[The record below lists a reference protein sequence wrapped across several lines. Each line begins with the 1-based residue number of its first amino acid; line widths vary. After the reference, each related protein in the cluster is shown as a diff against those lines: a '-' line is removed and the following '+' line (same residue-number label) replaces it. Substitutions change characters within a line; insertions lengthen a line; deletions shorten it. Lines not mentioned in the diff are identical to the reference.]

1 MILRCPFS
9 TESLFTQIT
18 NHTDDSILWD
28 NFRNGNEAAYTEL
41 ATRYYRT
48 LLHYGLRFTPNVQ
61 IAEDALQDLLIHLWL
76 HRQNLNDTPSVK
88 FYLLKSFRHRI
99 IKTLKPLSDELELTG
114 QFENISPEYSSEE
127 VFIQNENELHL
138 KNQVKE
144 MMTQLPS
151 RQREVVYL
159 RFFQG
164 LKSEEIGMLLAIK
177 PQSVSNILQR
187 ALTTLRNIWPIS
199 PSFSFIFYSFFE
211 IIL

>member
-1 MILRCPFS
+1 MILRCLFS
-9 TESLFTQIT
+9 TELLLTQISK
-18 NHTDDSILWD
+18 HTDDSILWD

-76 HRQNLNDTPSVK
+76 NRQNLNDTPSVK

-99 IKTLKPLSDELELTG
+99 IKTLKPFSGELELTG
-114 QFENISPEYSSEE
+114 QFEDISSEFSSEE
-127 VFIQNENELHL
+127 VFIQNENELNL

-164 LKSEEIGMLLAIK
+164 LKSEEIGMLLSIK

>member
-1 MILRCPFS
+1 MILRCLFS
-9 TESLFTQIT
+9 TESLLTQIT
-18 NHTDDSILWD
+18 KHTDDSILWD

-76 HRQNLNDTPSVK
+76 NRQNLNDTPSIK

-99 IKTLKPLSDELELTG
+99 IKTLKPLSGELELTG
-114 QFENISPEYSSEE
+114 QFEDIYSEFSSED
-127 VFIQNENELHL
+127 VFIQNENELNL

-151 RQREVVYL
+151 RQREVIYL

-164 LKSEEIGMLLAIK
+164 LKSEEIGILLSIK

-199 PSFSFIFYSFFE
+199 PSFSFLFYSFFE

>member
-1 MILRCPFS
+1 M
-9 TESLFTQIT
+9 TQISK
-18 NHTDDSILWD
+18 HTDDSILWD

-76 HRQNLNDTPSVK
+76 NRQNLNDTPSVK

-99 IKTLKPLSDELELTG
+99 IKTLKPFSGELELTG
-114 QFENISPEYSSEE
+114 QFEDISSEFSSEE
-127 VFIQNENELHL
+127 VFIQNENELNL

-164 LKSEEIGMLLAIK
+164 LKSEEIGMLLSIK

>member
-1 MILRCPFS
+1 MILRCLSS
-9 TESLFTQIT
+9 TESLLTQIT
-18 NHTDDSILWD
+18 KHTDDSILWD

-61 IAEDALQDLLIHLWL
+61 IAEDALQDLMIHLWL
-76 HRQNLNDTPSVK
+76 NRQNLNDTPSIK

-99 IKTLKPLSDELELTG
+99 IKTLKPLSGELELTG
-114 QFENISPEYSSEE
+114 QFEDISSEFSSEE
-127 VFIQNENELHL
+127 VFIQNENELNL

-164 LKSEEIGMLLAIK
+164 LKSEEIGMLLSIK

-187 ALTTLRNIWPIS
+187 ALATLRNIWPIS

>member
-1 MILRCPFS
+1 M
-9 TESLFTQIT
+9 TQIT

-76 HRQNLNDTPSVK
+76 NRQNLNDTPSIK

-99 IKTLKPLSDELELTG
+99 IKTLKPLSGELELTG

>member
-1 MILRCPFS
+1 M
-9 TESLFTQIT
+9 TQIIK
-18 NHTDDSILWD
+18 HTDDSILWD

-76 HRQNLNDTPSVK
+76 HRQNLNATPSIK
-88 FYLLKSFRHRI
+88 FYLLKSYRHRI
-99 IKTLKPLSDELELTG
+99 IKTLKPISGEEQLTEEFADSW
-114 QFENISPEYSSEE
+114 QEFSSED
-127 VFIQNENELHL
+127 VIIQHENELNL
-138 KNQVKE
+138 KNQVEE
-144 MMTQLPS
+144 MMTQLPI
-151 RQREVVYL
+151 RQREVIYL

-164 LKSEEIGMLLAIK
+164 LKSEEIGVLLSIK

-187 ALTTLRNIWPIS
+187 ALSTLRSMWPIS

>member
-1 MILRCPFS
+1 MDHIFK
-9 TESLFTQIT
+9 
-18 NHTDDSILWD
+18 HTDDSVLWD
-28 NFRNGNEAAYTEL
+28 RFRKGDESAYTEI

-76 HRQNLNDTPSVK
+76 HRTNLSDTPSVK

-99 IKTLKPLSDELELTG
+99 IKTLKPLSSELELAP
-114 QFENISPEYSSEE
+114 QFENIQAEFSFEE
-127 VFIQNENELHL
+127 TLIQKEQETSLQS
-138 KNQVKE
+138 QVHN
-144 MMTQLPS
+144 MMTQLPT
-151 RQREVVYL
+151 RQREVIYL

-164 LKSEEIGMLLAIK
+164 LKSEEIGILLAIK

-187 ALTTLRNIWPIS
+187 ALANLRDIWPIT

>member
-1 MILRCPFS
+1 M
-9 TESLFTQIT
+9 TQISK
-18 NHTDDSILWD
+18 HTDDSILWD
-28 NFRNGNEAAYTEL
+28 GFRNGNEAAYTEL

-61 IAEDALQDLLIHLWL
+61 IAEDALQDLFIHLWL

-99 IKTLKPLSDELELTG
+99 IKTLKPLAGEEELTVEFVDTW
-114 QFENISPEYSSEE
+114 QEFSSEE
-127 VFIQNENELHL
+127 VIIQNESELNL

-144 MMTQLPS
+144 LMTQLPT
-151 RQREVVYL
+151 RQREVIYL

-164 LKSEEIGMLLAIK
+164 LKSDEIGVLLAIK

-187 ALTTLRNIWPIS
+187 ALSTLRDIWPIS